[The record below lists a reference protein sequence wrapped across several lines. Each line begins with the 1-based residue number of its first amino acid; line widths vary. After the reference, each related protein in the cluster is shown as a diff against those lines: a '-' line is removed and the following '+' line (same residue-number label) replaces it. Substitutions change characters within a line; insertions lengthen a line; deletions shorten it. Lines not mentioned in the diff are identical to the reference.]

1 MTQRA
6 GVLPFTSLVGQDTMK
21 QALLLNAVNPAIGG
35 VLIRGEKGTAKST
48 AVRGLAVLLPDVS
61 VVSGCR
67 FQCDPG
73 APALWCEECAERA
86 HAGETLHS
94 STQPMR
100 VVELPVNAS
109 EDRVVG
115 SIDVEAAI
123 KRGERRFEPGLLAAA
138 NRNLL
143 YVDEVNLLD
152 DHLVDVL
159 LDAAA
164 MGINTVERE
173 GVSVSHPARLMLVGT
188 MNPEEGELRPQ
199 LLDRFGLCV
208 DVGGLQALDDRVAV
222 MQRDTRAADDNSEDE
237 VREQERLR
245 TVIARATG
253 LLPLVRINVAMRQF
267 VALICVEAAA
277 VGHRADIV
285 ISRTAQTIC
294 AWREAER
301 LVDAG
306 SADPAQAMEDL
317 VVTAADVVRAAEL
330 ALAHRRRDQPSS
342 DPSGAPSPVEAARE
356 RMEEMRRNTEAPAG
370 ETESNPQAE
379 DSEAPQ
385 DATTSADQGEGA
397 SHGDQA
403 RGTESTASGTP
414 QLYAGDLFPVRK
426 ISLPRDR
433 RSRRASGKRSQARSL
448 DRRGRYV
455 RAVQTEHTSDVAF
468 DATVRAAAPHQLR
481 RRDEAAAA
489 GVVDAPALHLE
500 RQDLRQ
506 KVRRR
511 RTGTLIVFVV
521 DASAS
526 MDAEQRMQATK
537 GAVLSLLRD
546 AYVRRDKVSLVVFS
560 GRSARIILQPT
571 SSVDLAEERLQR
583 LAVGGTTPLTHGL
596 VAGLKVVRTERLR
609 DASVLP
615 LLVLISDGRGNIS
628 LFGEEPLLE
637 AQRLAAQIGAERVR
651 MLVIDSARDHITA
664 RPLPAVG
671 GSVRPARSQLFS
683 GGYGFNACLDLAER
697 SGGEYLGLYD
707 LSQGAILAGVERSLR
722 GR

>member
-1 MTQRA
+1 MTERA

-48 AVRGLAVLLPDVS
+48 AVRGLAALLPDVA
-61 VVSGCR
+61 VVAGCR
-67 FQCDPG
+67 FGCDPA
-73 APALWCEECAERA
+73 APERWCEECAARA
-86 HAGETLHS
+86 AAGETLQS
-94 STQPMR
+94 ESRPMR

-164 MGINTVERE
+164 MGVNTVERE
-173 GVSVSHPARLMLVGT
+173 GVSLSHPAKLMLVGT

-208 DVGGLQALDDRVAV
+208 DIGGLQALDDRVRV
-222 MQRDTRAADDNSEDE
+222 MERGSRPAAASGEEERDQQHL
-237 VREQERLR
+237 RE
-245 TVIARATG
+245 VIARATE
-253 LLPLVRINVAMRQF
+253 LLPLVGISRAMRQF
-267 VALICVEAAA
+267 IALICVDAAA
-277 VGHRADIV
+277 LGHRADLV
-285 ISRTAQTIC
+285 ISRTAQTIR
-294 AWREAER
+294 AWREAEV
-301 LVDAG
+301 LLDARSG
-306 SADPAQAMEDL
+306 EPAGGLDDL
-317 VVTAADVVRAAEL
+317 GVSAADVVAAAEL
-330 ALAHRRRDQPSS
+330 ALAHRRRESPPSDGS
-342 DPSGAPSPVEAARE
+342 SSAPADAARE
-356 RMEEMRRNTEAPAG
+356 RMEEMRREAEASAAESEAG
-370 ETESNPQAE
+370 AE
-379 DSEAPQ
+379 AEESEAPEESSN
-385 DATTSADQGEGA
+385 TSDEGEGA

-403 RGTESTASGTP
+403 RGSESAAQGP
-414 QLYAGDLFPVRK
+414 QQQFAGDLFPVRK

-433 RSRRASGKRSQARSL
+433 RSRKASGKRSQARSP

-455 RAVQTEHTSDVAF
+455 RAVQSEKTSDIAF

-481 RRDEAAAA
+481 RRAEAAAE
-489 GVVDAPALHLE
+489 GVTDAPVLHLE

-560 GRSARIILQPT
+560 GRSARVILQPT

-609 DASVLP
+609 DSSVYP
-615 LLVLISDGRGNIS
+615 LVVLISDGRGNIS

-637 AQRLAAQIGAERVR
+637 AQRLAAQIGAEHVR

-664 RPLPAVG
+664 SPLPRVG
-671 GSVRPARSQLFS
+671 SSSQAQRSQLFG